1 MARQPKPDGRRTP
14 RRESTLRRR
23 PAHRDPLPP
32 VLVVCGAKNTE
43 PAYLRGLL
51 ASVDNRA
58 VAVKIKVCDQ
68 DPVSVVRHTVTE
80 RDKAGDHYHQ
90 AWCVLDVD
98 EFAHLGEALRLADDE
113 GVEVAL
119 SNPCFELWLLL
130 HHRDHRAE
138 VFGYQQAKRHLLA
151 YHPGYSKAVR
161 EFDFG
166 RYRGGWP
173 HAVERAKKLAKK
185 GEEAKTNPSSGMWRL
200 VREIVPAHLQ
210 S

>member
-1 MARQPKPDGRRTP
+1 MARQPKPDGRKTP

-58 VAVKIKVCDQ
+58 VDVKIKICDQ
-68 DPVSVVRHTVTE
+68 DPVSVVRHTVGE
-80 RDKAGDHYHQ
+80 RDRAGDHYHQ

-98 EFAHLGEALRLADDE
+98 EFAHLDEALRLAADE

-130 HHRDHRAE
+130 HHRDHFGEIA
-138 VFGYQQAKRHLLA
+138 GYQQAKRHLTDH
-151 YHPGYSKAVR
+151 HPGYSKAAR

-166 RYRGGWP
+166 RYRAGWP
-173 HAVERAKKLAKK
+173 DAVDRARKLARK
-185 GEEAKTNPSSGMWRL
+185 GEEAKKNPSSGMWRL

-210 S
+210 G